1 MKNKPAHPG
10 MSKAQT
16 LTIVWLLVSASLAY
30 PLYSFLFKLGINE
43 ALAAVAVF
51 VGICLLYDF
60 PYRAR
65 VKAQHEI
72 ATSRADHWRNR
83 SC

>member
-1 MKNKPAHPG
+1 MKTKPADAA
-10 MSKAQT
+10 MSRAQT
-16 LTIVWLLVSASLAY
+16 LTIVWLLVSAALAY
-30 PLYSFLFKLGINE
+30 PLYSFLFNLGFNQ
-43 ALAAVAVF
+43 ALAGVAVF

-65 VKAQHEI
+65 VKAQHLI
-72 ATSRADHWRNR
+72 ATSRADQWRNR